1 MEFYKNQNVE
11 IIKDN
16 NKIKIIAKQNKSTP
30 GAYFRI
36 HIDDNETYKIIIKAV
51 KKSRG
56 TVKLWIAYNDNS
68 CIEFSEKYKI
78 ENHVTNIEY
87 NLSNNTGKRQLYKI
101 GLLFN
106 NCRNGDSII
115 IHKYKIERI
124 PGSKYLYLYHYR
136 EGNGHYN
143 AIWQNYVKEYARG
156 KIDCIDITNANKELL
171 KKYEVVIIDFYVL
184 ARYNPLKGRD
194 KYLSMLEENKKI
206 GIYLHDMH
214 EYTFIDDRELRKK
227 ALIDNQPSEIPG
239 KGVKSFIKFLKTNNI
254 NYLISRCDCK
264 EFENILLEGK
274 DIINKHYYLPHHI
287 NPKQFRDYKLNKE
300 YDIIIYGATS
310 KSTYPFRARLK
321 NILLKS
327 NFRIK
332 YIPKK
337 NAIYGEELS
346 KLLNKSW
353 IGIATKSN
361 FDYLVCKYFE
371 ISASRCVVAGDMPIQ
386 GKKIW
391 KNEYIDLNNDMS
403 DKEIIDKLK
412 FYLDN
417 KDKLIK
423 MMDEMHRIISDTYT
437 YIKFTDKLKLI
448 CKDIDN

>member
-11 IIKDN
+11 IINEN
-16 NKIKIIAKQNKSTP
+16 NKTKIISQQNKSTP
-30 GAYFRI
+30 GAFFRI
-36 HIDDNETYKIIIKAV
+36 HIDNNETYKINLKAV
-51 KKSRG
+51 KKSKG
-56 TVKLWIAYNDNS
+56 IVKLWIAYNDNS

-78 ENHVTNIEY
+78 ENHITNIEY

-106 NCRNGDSII
+106 NCRTGDYII
-115 IHKYKIERI
+115 IHKNKVEKI

-143 AIWQNYVKEYARG
+143 TIWQIYVKEYARG
-156 KIDCIDITNANKELL
+156 KMDCIDIININKELL
-171 KKYEVVIIDFYVL
+171 EKYKVIIIDFYVL

-194 KYLSMLEENKKI
+194 KYLSMLEGNKKI

-214 EYTFIDDRELRKK
+214 EYTFIDDKELRKK
-227 ALIDNQPSEIPG
+227 ALIDNRPSEHPD
-239 KGVKSFIKFLKTNNI
+239 KGVKSFIKFLKMYNI
-254 NYLISRCDCK
+254 NYLISRCECK
-264 EFENILLEGK
+264 EFYNILSAGK
-274 DIINKHYYLPHHI
+274 NIINRYYYLPHHI
-287 NPKQFRDYKLNKE
+287 NSKHFRYYELNKD

-327 NFRIK
+327 KFRIK

-346 KLLNKSW
+346 KLLNRSW

-371 ISASRCVVAGDMPIQ
+371 ISASKCVVAGDMPNQ

-391 KNEYIDLNNDMS
+391 KNNYIDLNNNMS
-403 DKEIIDKLK
+403 DKEIIDKLSV
-412 FYLDN
+412 YLNN
-417 KDKLIK
+417 KDKLVKI
-423 MMDEMHRIISDTYT
+423 MDEMYKKVSSNYT
-437 YIKFTDKLKLI
+437 YSNFTDKLKLI
-448 CKDIDN
+448 CKDIDI